1 MAFCT
6 SCGKEVK
13 EAAAFCTNCG
23 AKTEADGQAVPPKRR
38 KRQGQPTDK
47 AQAPVTVP
55 KERHIITTVWLWI
68 CVILP
73 VLLFILIIAPRLIN
87 DIGFIVEA
95 HGGVTGLH
103 SLLAM
108 LVASPDAFYAILF
121 LIICVAIVSVA
132 TRQAYAILDVWKRSG
147 FTGFC
152 ALWVILGA
160 FLIFSG
166 AIEPPQ
172 LALVLIGIA
181 AIILPVITFGL
192 LKLPSVHGKTTWE
205 QLE

>member
-6 SCGKEVK
+6 SCGKEVN

-38 KRQGQPTDK
+38 KRQGQPADK

-73 VLLFILIIAPRLIN
+73 VFLFILIARRLIMA
-87 DIGFIVEA
+87 IGFISAA
-95 HGGVTGLH
+95 HGGGTGLH
-103 SLLAM
+103 SLLAL

-121 LIICVAIVSVA
+121 LIISFAIVSVA

-160 FLIFSG
+160 FFIFSG